1 MSKISVI
8 IPCFNARDYI
18 NECLESLLNQSLKE
32 IEIIAINDGS
42 SDDTIK
48 ILNEF
53 ANTDN
58 RFIIIDQ
65 KNNGASAARNAGIEA
80 SSGEFI
86 MFLDSDDFLSSNGIL
101 NKLYNIALNLDA
113 DIVFGDFNY
122 YKNGEIKY
130 QKNYICNEGIVDKE
144 RFLFDYFT
152 LNPSKST

>member
-65 KNNGASAARNAGIEA
+65 K
-80 SSGEFI
+80 
-86 MFLDSDDFLSSNGIL
+86 
-101 NKLYNIALNLDA
+101 
-113 DIVFGDFNY
+113 
-122 YKNGEIKY
+122 
-130 QKNYICNEGIVDKE
+130 
-144 RFLFDYFT
+144 
-152 LNPSKST
+152 